1 MRLITWSAV
10 GRGISSCLTGCREI
24 RPKQILAVTATA
36 GDEAAE
42 QITSLLQIDQIVIDP
57 FVRQNLQIVDQRENH
72 KKNEYLLQLLHK
84 NEKIVIY
91 VNSRQKVVQLAELLR
106 EKSA

>member
-1 MRLITWSAV
+1 M
-10 GRGISSCLTGCREI
+10 
-24 RPKQILAVTATA
+24 
-36 GDEAAE
+36 
-42 QITSLLQIDQIVIDP
+42 LQIDQIVIDP

-106 EKSA
+106 EKAPDALQNKICYYHGRIAGGRPFDH